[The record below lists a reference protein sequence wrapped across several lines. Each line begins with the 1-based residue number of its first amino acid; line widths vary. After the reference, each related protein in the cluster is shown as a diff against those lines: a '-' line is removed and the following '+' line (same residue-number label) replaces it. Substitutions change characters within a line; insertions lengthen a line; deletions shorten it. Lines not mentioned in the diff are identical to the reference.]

1 MRDAKKIALCTV
13 VFLSM
18 ILGAGK
24 SYAQQD
30 PLYTQYVD
38 NLLMVNPGYAG
49 SNEAGKFLMVAR
61 SQWVSFD
68 GAPETRSFSY
78 NTAVDEK
85 NVGFG
90 ISVLSDKIGPL
101 KNTGVYADYSYL
113 LKISDEFTLGLGI
126 KGGVSFY
133 RANLSGL
140 DVIDPDPI
148 FDNDIYENFLPNV
161 GVGFFLYS
169 DNTFFGVSA
178 PQLIENIITHEG
190 VSIEYVNRQ
199 QIHLYVNAGHQFN
212 FEGDFQLKASSMF
225 RWVHGAPSSIDI
237 STMVGFKERI
247 WVGAMYRFD
256 AAYGLMAQ
264 LKPTPKMTIGY
275 SHDITTSELSGY
287 ANVTHEILFS
297 YDLDLFNR

>member
-1 MRDAKKIALCTV
+1 MRVVQKIALLTV
-13 VFLSM
+13 LFL
-18 ILGAGK
+18 ILVGAINK

-49 SNEAGKFLMVAR
+49 TNETGKFMVVGR

-68 GAPETRSFSY
+68 GAPETRTFSY
-78 NTAVDEK
+78 NTAIDEK

-90 ISVLSDKIGPL
+90 ISVLSDKIGPI
-101 KNTGVYADYSYL
+101 KNTGVFADYSYL
-113 LKISDEFTLGLGI
+113 LQVSDNFTLGLGI

-133 RANLSGL
+133 RANLSEL

-148 FDNDIYENFLPNV
+148 FNNDIYENFLPNV

-169 DNTFFGVSA
+169 DNTYVGISA
-178 PQLIENIITHEG
+178 PQLIENVITHEG
-190 VSIEYVNRQ
+190 ISIEYVNRQ

-225 RWVHGAPSSIDI
+225 RWVHGAPSSIDL
-237 STMVGFKERI
+237 SAMVGFKERI
-247 WVGAMYRFD
+247 WVGGMYRFD
-256 AAYGLMAQ
+256 AAYGFVAQ

-275 SHDITTSELSGY
+275 AHDITTSELSGY
-287 ANVTHEILFS
+287 ANVTHEIMFS
-297 YDLDLFNR
+297 YDLDLFVR